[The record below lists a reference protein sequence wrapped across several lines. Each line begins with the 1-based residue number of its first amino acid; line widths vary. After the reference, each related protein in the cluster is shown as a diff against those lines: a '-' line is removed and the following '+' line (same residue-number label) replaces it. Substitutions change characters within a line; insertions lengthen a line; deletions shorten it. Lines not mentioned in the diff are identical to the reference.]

1 MKLNDF
7 STFLNTEL
15 FISDFMSF
23 WLNKRLIINSY
34 LSTAFFITVIKYLK
48 LLFSIYDCILMVK
61 LNIALNIFVYHKA
74 LLELLESFN
83 NTRIMEVDC
92 IALKWPLLRF
102 KCQGNILGIWC
113 K

>member
-1 MKLNDF
+1 
-7 STFLNTEL
+7 
-15 FISDFMSF
+15 
-23 WLNKRLIINSY
+23 
-34 LSTAFFITVIKYLK
+34 
-48 LLFSIYDCILMVK
+48 MVK

-83 NTRIMEVDC
+83 NTRIMEVGC
-92 IALKWPLLRF
+92 SALKWPLLRF